1 MKLLIK
7 HTQYFTLE
15 VEPDRLDE
23 LGSWQDVVDLDM
35 DESDLE
41 PVMDDQDNYF
51 EFVKVVD
58 ND

>member
-7 HTQYFTLE
+7 HTQYFIME
-15 VEPDRLDE
+15 VEPDRIDE

-41 PVMDDQDNYF
+41 PIENNCDDCF
-51 EFVKVVD
+51 EFVKVI
-58 ND
+58 NNG

>member
-7 HTQYFTLE
+7 HTQHFIME

-35 DESDLE
+35 DESDLK
-41 PVMDDQDNYF
+41 PVDDIYDNYF
-51 EFVKVVD
+51 EFVKVID
-58 ND
+58 NE

>member
-7 HTQYFTLE
+7 HTQYFIME

-41 PVMDDQDNYF
+41 PVDDTYDNYF
-51 EFVKVVD
+51 EFVKVID
-58 ND
+58 NE

>member
-7 HTQYFTLE
+7 YTQYFMME

-23 LGSWQDVVDLDM
+23 LDSWQDVVDLYA

-41 PVMDDQDNYF
+41 PVDDTYDNYF

-58 ND
+58 NE

>member
-7 HTQYFTLE
+7 YTQYFMME

-23 LGSWQDVVDLDM
+23 LDSWQDVVDLDA

-41 PVMDDQDNYF
+41 PLDDTYDNYF
-51 EFVKVVD
+51 EFVKVID
-58 ND
+58 NE